1 LSARTLRELVSAGAE
16 ELREAAGAAREN
28 PVHEAR
34 MLLQAAVGLDR
45 GRIVAFADE
54 PVGHDDLER
63 FWDMVGDRARGVPL
77 QLIVGSTEFH
87 EVTLAIRDGV
97 FIPRPETEILVEE
110 ARADVSRRLAARP
123 PGDRPFG
130 VSVLDLCT
138 GSGAIVVALAAAF
151 REEHRLSVYAGDWSP
166 RAVRAAR
173 DNALRNGVE
182 VDVRRSDLFS
192 AFADLER
199 RVDALVSNPPYIA
212 LSEAEALPLEVR
224 LGDPKEALFDPDG
237 GTGFHRR
244 IADRGRAFL
253 RPGGLLLLEIGET
266 QGEEVAGILRE
277 SGYAAVTTL
286 PDLTGRDRF
295 VRGRAPEEDP
305 PSTPSS

>member
-1 LSARTLRELVSAGAE
+1 LSARTLRELVSAGAD
-16 ELREAAGAAREN
+16 ELREAAGAARDN

-34 MLLQAAVGLDR
+34 LLLQAAVGLDR

-54 PVGHDDLER
+54 PVGYEDLAR

-77 QLIVGSTEFH
+77 QLIVGSTGFH
-87 EVTLAIRDGV
+87 EVDLLIREGV

-110 ARADVSRRLAARP
+110 ARHEITRRLAAHPRD
-123 PGDRPFG
+123 GRPFG
-130 VSVLDLCT
+130 VRVLDLCT
-138 GSGAIVVALAAAF
+138 GSGAIAVATAAAT
-151 REEHRLSVYAGDWSP
+151 REEGSVSVHAGDWSL

-173 DNALRNGVE
+173 DNARRNGVD

-199 RVDALVSNPPYIA
+199 RVDVLVSNPPYIA
-212 LSEAEALPLEVR
+212 LSEADTLPLEVR

-266 QGEEVAGILRE
+266 QGEEVHTHLE
-277 SGYAAVTTL
+277 HLGYEAVATL

-295 VRGRAPEEDP
+295 VRGRMPAHP
-305 PSTPSS
+305 PV